1 MNRIK
6 KVKSRNRYP
15 NDLKRKIALE
25 YLSGRFSYAVAA
37 EEYGLPDRSVVKE
50 FVKWYRRNHHLSQ
63 TNETATMAKSKSGGS
78 NPADSDLQKRIK
90 ELEAELQW
98 SKMKVEAL
106 ETMIDIAEEQLHIDI
121 RKKSGSQ
128 RLKK

>member
-6 KVKSRNRYP
+6 KVKRQNRYP

-37 EEYGLPDRSVVKE
+37 EEYGLKDKDVVKE
-50 FVKWYRRNHHLSQ
+50 FVKWYHRNYEIGNQ
-63 TNETATMAKSKSGGS
+63 NDAVTMAKSKSTS
-78 NPADSDLQKRIK
+78 SPCKEQELQKRIK
-90 ELEAELQW
+90 ELEAQLEYSNL
-98 SKMKVEAL
+98 KVEAL

-128 RLKK
+128 QSKK

>member
-6 KVKSRNRYP
+6 KVKCRNRYP
-15 NDLKRKIALE
+15 NDLKRKVALE

-37 EEYGLPDRSVVKE
+37 EEYGLPGKDVVRE
-50 FVKWYRRNHHLSQ
+50 FVKWYRRNNELSQ
-63 TNETATMAKSKSGGS
+63 TNDSTTMAKSKFTGS